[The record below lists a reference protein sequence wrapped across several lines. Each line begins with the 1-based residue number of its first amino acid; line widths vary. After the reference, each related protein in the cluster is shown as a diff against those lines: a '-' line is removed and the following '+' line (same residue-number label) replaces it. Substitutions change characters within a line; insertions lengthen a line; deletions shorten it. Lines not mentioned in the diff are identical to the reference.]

1 MCYSVL
7 LDTVSIQQYIFR
19 SSKLKDNIG
28 ASFLVEQVY
37 HKFLRDA
44 LIKTFK
50 HKTKQ
55 EIVDVLRAWHQKPD
69 QININ
74 NTNDFFEVGY
84 IGGGNALLLFNKIDH
99 AKFLIKEWTRSLL
112 VIAPGLVTASA
123 MNEQFIP
130 ENARQGLKQL
140 LERLEQNKNQYI
152 PQTVIQ
158 RHGITAECSRSGY
171 SMESWLKE
179 DSVYISDVS
188 MAKIVQSK
196 EATEEM
202 EKRFIKELEKGKY
215 CFSNELGQLGHRK
228 EEDSHIAIVHIDGNE
243 MGKRFKEQT
252 TLPAIRKLSI
262 GLTDKTELCM
272 KYLIETITKRFED
285 VQTALGYD
293 TEEKRKKYP
302 TGDQDK
308 PVIPLRPLVIGGDD
322 VTFVCN
328 GKLGVYLAKLF
339 LEKFTE
345 KDFMGKPLSA
355 CAGIAITKEKYP
367 FYRGYELAEQLCT
380 RAKRERIKKES
391 LDSWLDFHIALGG
404 FSGTLEEIRSSHYQV
419 DQGSLLFRPFYI
431 NDTGQRNFN
440 TFIEGTRLFY
450 DKDTSR
456 TLDDEKKEEKI
467 PRSKWMKLRDVLY
480 QGDAA
485 AKSLIE
491 EFNARGLKLPK
502 LGEAGYHE
510 KIWENSKT
518 PYFDMIELVEFYPSF
533 ELKKNGGSKDDVS
546 NKN

>member
-7 LDTVSIQQYIFR
+7 LDTVSIQQYIFS

-50 HKTKQ
+50 HKTKK
-55 EIVDVLRAWHQKPD
+55 EIVDVLRAWYQNPD

-74 NTNDFFEVGY
+74 NTTDFFEVGY
-84 IGGGNALLLFNKIDH
+84 IGGGNALVLFNEIDR
-99 AKFLIKEWTRSLL
+99 AKFFIKEWTRSLL
-112 VIAPGLVTASA
+112 VIAPGLVTANA
-123 MNEQFIP
+123 MNKQFDP
-130 ENARQGLKQL
+130 EKAKQGLKQL
-140 LERLEQNKNQYI
+140 VERLEENKNKYI

-171 SMESWLKE
+171 SMESWLNAGE
-179 DSVYISDVS
+179 DSAYISDVS
-188 MAKIVQSK
+188 MAKIAASRYANRCLENKFK
-196 EATEEM
+196 ESLETP
-202 EKRFIKELEKGKY
+202 ELKL
-215 CFSNELGQLGHRK
+215 CFSDKLEDLGHRK
-228 EEDSHIAIVHIDGNE
+228 KEDSHIAIVHIDGNE
-243 MGKRFKEQT
+243 MGKRFKEKT
-252 TLPAIRKLSI
+252 TLPEIRKLSI
-262 GLTDKTELCM
+262 GLTDKTEFCM
-272 KYLIETITKRFED
+272 KYLIETITKHFED

-293 TEEKRKKYP
+293 TDEKRKNYP
-302 TGDQDK
+302 TKQQGK

-380 RAKRERIKKES
+380 GAKRERLKKES
-391 LDSWLDFHIALGG
+391 MDSWLDFHIALGG

-431 NDTGQRNFN
+431 NDPGERNFN
-440 TFIEGTRLFY
+440 IFIKETSAFY

-456 TLDDEKKEEKI
+456 MPKKENKI
-467 PRSKWMKLRDVLY
+467 PRSKWMKLRDILY

-485 AKSLIE
+485 TQSLIE

-510 KIWENSKT
+510 KVWENSKT

-533 ELKKNGGSKDDVS
+533 ELKKNGGSKDDVQ
-546 NKN
+546 N